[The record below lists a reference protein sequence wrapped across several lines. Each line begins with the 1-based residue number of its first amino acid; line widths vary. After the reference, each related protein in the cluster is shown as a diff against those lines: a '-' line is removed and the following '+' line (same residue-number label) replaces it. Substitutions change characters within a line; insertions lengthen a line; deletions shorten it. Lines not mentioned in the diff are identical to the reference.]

1 MMKKPILAV
10 FCILLCLSP
19 FFFFTPA
26 IGVTD
31 NSLPSTF
38 HVTFQRSM
46 KFVDGSLISV
56 SFLDGTYRYLD
67 TASFT
72 FSMEKSTN
80 GEYTVKFMLA
90 LSDGFSEEVS
100 LPATVSEGRVYIDST
115 PTIFV
120 VNPSSLIE
128 GNTIQLWQKETLSL
142 SGTVKT
148 DSWPET
154 SIEDYYVSSTRVEG
168 VYQQT
173 GSSNSLLGAPFLFFD
188 SKTGVLT
195 GISPRVE
202 DVLLNKVGVA
212 SISGGNFVL
221 SDYSENL
228 NFTLDNPYA
237 PFQKHSQ
244 SFFWWLIL
252 VPVFVISFGLIV
264 FFVYRRS
271 FLKKKNGEKQKT
283 YSNEILKFNFISNIK
298 VRYAYGL

>member
-1 MMKKPILAV
+1 MGA
-10 FCILLCLSP
+10 
-19 FFFFTPA
+19 
-26 IGVTD
+26 TD
-31 NSLPSTF
+31 NSFPSTF
-38 HVTFQRSM
+38 HVTLQRSM
-46 KFVDGSLISV
+46 RYVSDSLISV

-67 TASFT
+67 TANFT
-72 FSMEKSTN
+72 FSMEKSPN
-80 GEYTVKFMLA
+80 GEYTVTFMLA
-90 LSDGFSEEVS
+90 LSDGFSEKVS
-100 LPATVSEGRVYIDST
+100 LPATVSESRVYIDST

-128 GNTIQLWQKETLSL
+128 GNTIQLWQTETLSL

-173 GSSNSLLGAPFLFFD
+173 GSSNSLLGAPWLFFD

-202 DVLLNKVGVA
+202 DVLLNKIGVA

-228 NFTLDNPYA
+228 NFTLDNPYL
-237 PFQKHSQ
+237 PSQ
-244 SFFWWLIL
+244 QFSPSFSWWLIL
-252 VPVFVISFGLIV
+252 IPVFVISLVLVV
-264 FFVYRRS
+264 FFVYRALS
-271 FLKKKNGEKQKT
+271 LKRKNGKKT
-283 YSNEILKFNFISNIK
+283 KTCSNKPLKFNFISNIK
-298 VRYAYGL
+298 VRYFYEL